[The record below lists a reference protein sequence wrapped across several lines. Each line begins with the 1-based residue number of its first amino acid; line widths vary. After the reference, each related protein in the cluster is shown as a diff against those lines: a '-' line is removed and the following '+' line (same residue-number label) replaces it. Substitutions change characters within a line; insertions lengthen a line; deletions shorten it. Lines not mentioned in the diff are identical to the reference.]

1 MGGHSN
7 TIPAMTKRS
16 LLAILPVMTLVAG
29 SPAEQVPDFRLED
42 TNTASLRF
50 GAVVSP
56 RDYVL
61 QVCGFYFGTA
71 ST

>member
-1 MGGHSN
+1 MATRVLGFV
-7 TIPAMTKRS
+7 
-16 LLAILPVMTLVAG
+16 LPLMMLTAG
-29 SPAEQVPDFRLED
+29 STAEQVADFNLQD
-42 TNTASLRF
+42 TNDESPRF
-50 GAVVSP
+50 GDVVSP

>member
-1 MGGHSN
+1 M
-7 TIPAMTKRS
+7 AKRNLGFVLPLM
-16 LLAILPVMTLVAG
+16 LLTALTSAQ
-29 SPAEQVPDFRLED
+29 QVTDFQLED
-42 TNTASLRF
+42 TNDESPRF
-50 GAVVSP
+50 GDVVSP